1 MNQEQQAPRR
11 TRPRPTFRS
20 LQVVRVERPT
30 PSLVRVTLSGPEL
43 DGYESRGPA
52 EHIRMWLPQAGYE
65 KPVMPEWTDDGPV
78 MAEGVERPLNRVY
91 TPLRHNP
98 GTKELDIEIVLHPG
112 SGGPGSQ
119 WAEMAAAG
127 QWVVIAGPAGPYA
140 LDTTAERF
148 VIAADHAGLP
158 AVSTVLAALPST
170 VKADLYL
177 EVESEDEAFELT
189 SSATL
194 DVHWLP
200 AGHNAEP
207 GSALL
212 GALTSAAIADEARV
226 FVACEAGAMRE
237 IRKHLL
243 YRRGLLKEH
252 IHTHGYWKRGE
263 ANHPDH
269 DLGDD
274 V

>member
-1 MNQEQQAPRR
+1 MNQEQEAPRR
-11 TRPRPTFRS
+11 ARPRPTFRT
-20 LQVVRVERPT
+20 LQVARVERPT
-30 PSLVRVTLSGPEL
+30 PGLVRVTLSGPEL
-43 DGYESRGPA
+43 EGYESRGPA
-52 EHIRMWLPQAGYE
+52 EHVRMWLPQAGYE

-78 MAEGVERPLNRVY
+78 MAEGIERPLNRVY

-98 GTKELDIEIVLHPG
+98 ESRELDIEIVLHPDT
-112 SGGPGSQ
+112 GGPGSQ
-119 WAEMAAAG
+119 WAATAAPG

-140 LDTTAERF
+140 LDTTTERF
-148 VIAADHAGLP
+148 VIGADHAGLP
-158 AVSTVLAALPST
+158 AVTTLIAALPAT
-170 VKADLYL
+170 AKADVYI
-177 EVESEDEAFELT
+177 EVEDESEAIEL
-189 SSATL
+189 SSPATI

-200 AGHNAEP
+200 AGHENEP

-212 GALTSAAIADEARV
+212 TALTGAVIPTDARV

-243 YRRGLLKEH
+243 YGRGLRKEQV
-252 IHTHGYWKRGE
+252 HTHGYWKRGE